1 MLGEDDGM
9 YAEADVVEAAA
20 AAAVVLTAEGTGVE
34 VVRTEVNVVPAKV
47 DAAAVLLS
55 VAVA

>member
-1 MLGEDDGM
+1 MLGEGDGM

-20 AAAVVLTAEGTGVE
+20 AVVVLTAEGTGVE
-34 VVRTEVNVVPAKV
+34 VVRTEVIVVPAEV